1 MSLERRDASAGQPKP
16 EVARG
21 FQGEEDIEGAS
32 TPQKD
37 LVAAAL
43 IAAISAGAMVL
54 AYQMP
59 DTGRSVFTHP
69 GLLPFVT
76 GLTLLAMAIG
86 LAVRALREGG
96 AGNLASVFSIPADP
110 ADRRYLQRAWLLI
123 ALVVALV
130 VAVDVVTFRIRIPVA
145 GFEFRV
151 SSFECVAIPFVTLIM
166 KIYWGRSWLRC
177 FIVAAVVTLLLA
189 SAFRYGFRI
198 PMPGVY

>member
-1 MSLERRDASAGQPKP
+1 MSLERDDAYVEPPKP
-16 EVARG
+16 GPASG

-37 LVAAAL
+37 LVAAGV
-43 IAAISAGAMVL
+43 IAAISAAAMVL

-59 DTGRSVFTHP
+59 DPGRSVFTHP

-76 GLTLLAMAIG
+76 ALALLAMAVG

-96 AGNLASVFSIPADP
+96 AGHLGSVFSGPADP
-110 ADRRYLQRAWLLI
+110 GERHYSRRAWLLI

-130 VAVDVVTFRIRIPVA
+130 VAVDLVTFRIRLPVA

-177 FIVAAVVTLLLA
+177 FIVATVVALLLA
-189 SAFRYGFRI
+189 AAFRYGFRI